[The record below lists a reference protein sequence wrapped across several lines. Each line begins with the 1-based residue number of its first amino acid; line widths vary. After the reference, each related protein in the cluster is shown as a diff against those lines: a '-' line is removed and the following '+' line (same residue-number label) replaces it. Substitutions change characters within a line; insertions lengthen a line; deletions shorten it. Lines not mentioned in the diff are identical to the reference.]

1 MFARVSIPVPDAAR
15 NNSARSAAVDVAV
28 APSAAGGNRATSCE
42 SSPMVARYDSI
53 PFSVSTTCV
62 GRPAKAAVK
71 LPSGAVSV
79 PFS

>member
-1 MFARVSIPVPDAAR
+1 MPEPDAAR

-28 APSAAGGNRATSCE
+28 APSAVGGNSATSCE

-53 PFSVSTTCV
+53 PFSVSTTCA
-62 GRPAKAAVK
+62 GRLANPAVK